1 MIKIILKKVNGITP
15 SWVLINTSLKINT
28 HNKPIPDRVKS
39 FEIKPTKIKLAV
51 DDSQIARLAFCKGVD
66 AYEPNEFKLY

>member
-1 MIKIILKKVNGITP
+1 MI
-15 SWVLINTSLKINT
+15 
-28 HNKPIPDRVKS
+28 VKS